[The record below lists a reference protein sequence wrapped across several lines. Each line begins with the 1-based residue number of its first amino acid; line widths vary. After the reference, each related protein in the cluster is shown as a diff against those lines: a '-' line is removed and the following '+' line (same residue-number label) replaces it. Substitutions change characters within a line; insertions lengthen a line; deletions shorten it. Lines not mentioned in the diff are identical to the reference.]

1 MSTHASIRLVRLQ
14 TPEQG
19 LPQPGSA
26 LPQPSAG
33 GPRFSSRL
41 PAVGGG
47 LGVPILGH
55 HSSSDSLL
63 HSLPQF
69 LASLLLKPEV
79 VDVATDGL
87 TGRLLMRRKSSACLG
102 TWQGLGTPTRPLAF
116 LGNVKETR
124 SRHPPSC
131 AWGGCAGQGKSV
143 LPARA
148 VFVFLCASH
157 TRTHVLTRGCGS
169 APGNHGAMRLSY
181 DDMERV
187 PFVLSDISA
196 GKSL

>member
-1 MSTHASIRLVRLQ
+1 MSTHPSIGLVRLQ

-55 HSSSDSLL
+55 HSPSDSLL

-69 LASLLLKPEV
+69 LASLLLRPEV
-79 VDVATDGL
+79 VDVATDGQ
-87 TGRLLMRRKSSACLG
+87 TGRPLMRRKLGAVVVTDGSS
-102 TWQGLGTPTRPLAF
+102 
-116 LGNVKETR
+116 V
-124 SRHPPSC
+124 
-131 AWGGCAGQGKSV
+131 GGRLHSHEAT
-143 LPARA
+143 LNR
-148 VFVFLCASH
+148 ASH
-157 TRTHVLTRGCGS
+157 GCRDD
-169 APGNHGAMRLSY
+169 ATPRLKAVYHGNS
-181 DDMERV
+181 
-187 PFVLSDISA
+187 
-196 GKSL
+196 